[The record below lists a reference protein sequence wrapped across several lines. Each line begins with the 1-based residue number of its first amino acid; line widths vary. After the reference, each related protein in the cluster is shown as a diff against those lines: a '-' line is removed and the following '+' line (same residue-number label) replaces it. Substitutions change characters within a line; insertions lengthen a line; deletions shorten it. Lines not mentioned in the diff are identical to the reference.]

1 MASIRESMSL
11 NLKAQ
16 VMRNRALLIRA
27 HNRILRCRLK
37 AAFRRQAE
45 RRLQAAEWH
54 SRRNLSCALLIPLV
68 TLIVAG
74 CHKAGSAG
82 QAQPAS
88 AALNAQSSAATA
100 QRADVSQI
108 ATTTGPLAPGVGT
121 RAENTVRETVE
132 GDVNP
137 FLTDQ
142 LRIFV
147 QQQGRL
153 PRTFTEFVRARLDS
167 IPRPPAG
174 KMWAIDSGSSQIKA
188 VSAH

>member
-1 MASIRESMSL
+1 MASIRESVSL

-16 VMRNRALLIRA
+16 VMRNRALWFPLI
-27 HNRILRCRLK
+27 
-37 AAFRRQAE
+37 AF
-45 RRLQAAEWH
+45 
-54 SRRNLSCALLIPLV
+54 IF
-68 TLIVAG
+68 AG
-74 CHKAGSAG
+74 CHKADIAG
-82 QAQPAS
+82 QPQSAS
-88 AALNAQSSAATA
+88 VAPNGKSSAATA

-167 IPRPPAG
+167 TPRPPAG
-174 KMWAIDSGSSQIKA
+174 KMWAIDSGSSRIKP
-188 VSAH
+188 VNAH